1 MKHKL
6 KEQGKKTKEAGI
18 WKIYETGNKLVYT
31 ENGYCTADRRIH
43 RCMQY
48 GGVIRYNTN
57 MPKVVLKCHYSV
69 AEEISIANPEEASSE
84 PVTEGEFEVVL
95 DGNTTEYQ
103 QYSYLIAGDEDT
115 EPLVST
121 TICYFEDREV
131 LRYHWEILMSAPDT
145 PEDESR
151 KEPGE
156 ESSTIANTPG

>member
-1 MKHKL
+1 
-6 KEQGKKTKEAGI
+6 
-18 WKIYETGNKLVYT
+18 
-31 ENGYCTADRRIH
+31 
-43 RCMQY
+43 MQY

-57 MPKVVLKCHYSV
+57 LPKIVLKCHYSV
-69 AEEISIANPEEASSE
+69 AEEISIATPEEASSE
-84 PVTEGEFEVVL
+84 PVTEGEFEMVL

-121 TICYFEDREV
+121 TICYFENREV

-145 PEDESR
+145 PESESR
-151 KEPGE
+151 KELGE